1 MTTKTSAQTKAFK
14 PTPPALTRNIL
25 QKLSDGIVVID
36 KGNQILF
43 ANDAACKISDQ
54 AQLVG
59 KHLTTTLQIAHLP
72 GHKTDSLAH
81 PVLFR
86 IPNSDR
92 DGTATFLDIK
102 SLPGLQR
109 LHKKG
114 KTIVILQA
122 PNLNDRST
130 PVTAYQQILGHLTLR
145 IAHDFN
151 NALSSILGNAEYLR
165 DTMAA
170 SSTDEATLPADAL
183 SVAHDIIRKCLETA
197 KTIDKLQDYARQ
209 QPRAKETIDL
219 NQAISQIIPIGQQAL
234 GKRITLE
241 FLPTEDLPE
250 FYGEQTQIDQI
261 IISLLISSR
270 DTMPEGGRVT
280 IQTEVA
286 ELDQHYA
293 ENHPGATA
301 GTYLRMTVTDTGAG
315 IPKTSL
321 PQTFELFRSKENQ
334 EAGLRLPT
342 AYAIVKQL
350 SGYIDVES
358 WEGQGTK
365 FEIYLPLYSEQASDQ
380 QSSAES
386 IRRNNRP
393 GPRSRRSQRR
403 AKQKTPLILIAE
415 DQADVAQTMSN
426 HLTKAD
432 YRTKVVSNGK
442 EALRI
447 FKELSTQ
454 NDRPTMVISD
464 LGLPGIDGKTLCK
477 QIQQISR
484 STHLLLTTGYKIDLK
499 EGNTRTLDGFNFLQK
514 PFESNTLIAAVNKIL
529 ANGNGTNHINS

>member
-1 MTTKTSAQTKAFK
+1 MTRKTSARTKAFK
-14 PTPPALTRNIL
+14 PTPPALTRAVL

-36 KGNQILF
+36 KGNQVLF

-54 AQLVG
+54 EQLVG
-59 KHLTTTLQIAHLP
+59 KHLTATLQIAP
-72 GHKTDSLAH
+72 PPNNKTDSLAH
-81 PVLFR
+81 PILFR

-92 DGTATFLDIK
+92 NGTATFLNIK

-109 LHKKG
+109 LHRKG

-165 DTMAA
+165 DTITAVHNDE
-170 SSTDEATLPADAL
+170 SSLPTDAL

-209 QPRAKETIDL
+209 QPRATETIDL
-219 NQAISQIIPIGQQAL
+219 NQAITQIIPIGQQAL
-234 GKRITLE
+234 GNRITLE
-241 FLPTEDLPE
+241 FLPTENLPQ

-261 IISLLISSR
+261 IISLLLSSR

-286 ELDQHYA
+286 ELNQQYA
-293 ENHPGATA
+293 ETHPGAIP
-301 GTYLRMTVTDTGAG
+301 GTYLRITVTDTGAG

-321 PQTFELFRSKENQ
+321 PQTFELFRSQHNQ
-334 EAGLRLPT
+334 QSGLRLPT

-365 FEIYLPLYSEQASDQ
+365 FDIYLPLYSEDTSDQ
-380 QSSAES
+380 QSSAKS
-386 IRRNNRP
+386 VRRNNRP
-393 GPRSRRSQRR
+393 GPRTRRSRRR
-403 AKQKTPLILIAE
+403 AEQKTPLILIAE

-477 QIQQISR
+477 QIQQLSQR
-484 STHLLLTTGYKIDLK
+484 THLLLTTGYKIDLK
-499 EGNTRTLDGFNFLQK
+499 EGNTKTLDGFNFLQK

-529 ANGNGTNHINS
+529 ANGGVGSHS